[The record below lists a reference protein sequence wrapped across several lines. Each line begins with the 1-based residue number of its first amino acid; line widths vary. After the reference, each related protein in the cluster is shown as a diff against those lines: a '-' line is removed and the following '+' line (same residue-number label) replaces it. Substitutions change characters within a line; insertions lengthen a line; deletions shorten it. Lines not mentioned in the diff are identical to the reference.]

1 MTTVNVHST
10 GGSLNKSGYFQTI
23 ACSETLQKFTKY
35 IYMLWPIN
43 IHKYSQ
49 NSMRGMNINLEKNVY
64 TLDMARKDTHQL
76 YNVFYLTL
84 LEGVREIELQG
95 TFIL

>member
-1 MTTVNVHST
+1 M
-10 GGSLNKSGYFQTI
+10 
-23 ACSETLQKFTKY
+23 A
-35 IYMLWPIN
+35 
-43 IHKYSQ
+43 HKYSQ

-84 LEGVREIELQG
+84 LEGVREI
-95 TFIL
+95 